1 MSSAASGSDHTV
13 NKIAFYSA
21 IFAGVAYVGYTVVKD
36 AFKKKNASQGKL
48 KKFLKARQVHN
59 NLLESSQTKLKH
71 GLFV

>member
-48 KKFLKARQVHN
+48 KFLKASRYIIY
-59 NLLESSQTKLKH
+59 
-71 GLFV
+71 